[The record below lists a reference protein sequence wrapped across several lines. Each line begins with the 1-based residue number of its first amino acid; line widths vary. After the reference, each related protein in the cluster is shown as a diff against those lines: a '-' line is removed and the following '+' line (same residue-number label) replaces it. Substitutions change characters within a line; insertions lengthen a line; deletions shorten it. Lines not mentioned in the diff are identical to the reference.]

1 MYFCLTGLSEVSTPH
16 GLKCRTVSGCTDPPG
31 PEAAP
36 ASQHPRD
43 WRGKV
48 SDATDASRSKR
59 SSWPGKADGGRETD
73 NGRGGA
79 GGEITRSARRRDT
92 APSPCPLLPGA
103 DLPNDSQPQACTR
116 VPRAGP
122 RASRAGR
129 CLAPTPRAPPGPGL
143 PAQPCAPAPPRPSD
157 AVGDAAGRGCAFPSA
172 GARPA
177 RPAAGSPLS
186 PECALRAPAR
196 RHQ

>member
-103 DLPNDSQPQACTR
+103 DLPNDSQPPAR
-116 VPRAGP
+116 APRRRLPALPGVRPPGP
-122 RASRAGR
+122 RASASVS
-129 CLAPTPRAPPGPGL
+129 LPTPGPSAPSQPSPPAWAGGPVRSGR
-143 PAQPCAPAPPRPSD
+143 PPSLSLL
-157 AVGDAAGRGCAFPSA
+157 AGRGQ
-172 GARPA
+172 G
-177 RPAAGSPLS
+177 
-186 PECALRAPAR
+186 E
-196 RHQ
+196 